1 MSQGGLVKTVRFKN
15 PTYVGDPINVVR
27 ILNEKEVDELIFLDI
42 DASVERR
49 GPRFDYLEQVTSECF
64 MPVGYGGGVRTVD
77 DAQRLLS
84 LGIEKVC
91 VNTAAAERPQ
101 LVRELA
107 AVLGSQSV
115 VVAMDVRSDLWGRY
129 QVMIN
134 NGSKKTG
141 KKVVEYARHVESL
154 GAGEILVNSVDRDG
168 TMTSYDL
175 PLVKLVASAVNIPVI
190 ACGGAGK
197 LDDFHQAVTEG
208 GASAVAAGSLF
219 VFQGPH
225 RAVLVTYPE
234 RRQLLDLFE
243 ASA

>member
-42 DASVERR
+42 DASVEKR

-64 MPVGYGGGVRTVD
+64 MPVGYGGGVKTVD
-77 DAQRLLS
+77 DARRLLS

-101 LVRELA
+101 LVGELA

-115 VVAMDVRSDLWGRY
+115 VVAIDVRSDLWGRY